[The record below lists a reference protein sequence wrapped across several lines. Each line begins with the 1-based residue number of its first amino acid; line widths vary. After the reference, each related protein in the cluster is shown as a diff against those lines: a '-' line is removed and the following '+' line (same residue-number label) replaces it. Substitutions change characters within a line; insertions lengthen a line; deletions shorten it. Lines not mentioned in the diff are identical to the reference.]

1 MLFYYIVKIRTETA
15 RRVTMKF
22 SGSINV
28 ITAIMA
34 GLFFVPILVR
44 IVSPFQN
51 LQLRRFI
58 DSLISSITILAS
70 IILSVYLT
78 SLIRSDSGNEFLAG
92 IYKIIP
98 PLKDLVTSN
107 NIWIYAIFVLLL
119 TALLS
124 GLIDLLI
131 MPVYRYVIG
140 PLIDKVEFSFRK
152 QGGFVRRMVLGLC
165 QLPKSILYVIIFSL
179 LMNFCTSYN
188 SDWAIGKQIDRSA
201 TYQFVNKN
209 VLNPLLS
216 SSIVKKIPVLL
227 NDSFK
232 DASSSLRNI
241 HLTYYFNGMT
251 LDNAVKSDSQ
261 IDSAAKKI
269 VGKETNSK
277 KKAYLIYQWVS
288 KNISYDYDKAA
299 VVATDPSRVS
309 SGAIA
314 AFHTRTGIC
323 FDYSCLY
330 VAMCRAVGV
339 KVRFIT
345 GLGYSGVEWGD
356 HAWNQVYDPAENR
369 WINVDTTFGNSG
381 KNYFDY
387 ADFRADHQD
396 GIIQGQW

>member
-1 MLFYYIVKIRTETA
+1 MG
-15 RRVTMKF
+15 VTMNF
-22 SGSINV
+22 LNSINV
-28 ITAIMA
+28 ITVIMV
-34 GLFFVPILVR
+34 GLFFVPIIVR
-44 IVSPFQN
+44 IISPFQN
-51 LQLRRFI
+51 LQLKHFI
-58 DSLISSITILAS
+58 DSLINSITILAS

-78 SLIRSDSGNEFLAG
+78 SLIRSDSGNKFLTG

-98 PLKDLVTSN
+98 FLQNLVTSN
-107 NIWIYAIFVLLL
+107 NIWIYAIFMLLL

-124 GLIDLLI
+124 GLLDLLI
-131 MPVYRYVIG
+131 LPLYRYVTG
-140 PLIDKVEFSFRK
+140 PLIDKVESSFRK
-152 QGGFVRRMVLGLC
+152 QSGFVRRMVLGLC
-165 QLPKSILYVIIFSL
+165 RLPKSIIYVIVFSI

-188 SDWAIGKQIDRSA
+188 SDWAIDKQINQSA

-227 NDSFK
+227 NNSFK
-232 DASSSLRNI
+232 DASASLRNI

-251 LDNAVKSDSQ
+251 LGDAVRSDSE
-261 IDSAAKKI
+261 IDSTAKKI

-277 KKAYLIYQWVS
+277 EKAYLIYRWVS
-288 KNISYDYDKAA
+288 KNISYDYNKTTA
-299 VVATDPSRVS
+299 VATDPSRVS
-309 SGAIA
+309 SGAIV
-314 AFHTRTGIC
+314 AFNTRTGIC

-356 HAWNQVYDPAENR
+356 HAWNQIYYPADNR

-381 KNYFDY
+381 KNYFDNS
-387 ADFRADHQD
+387 DFRTDHQY
-396 GIIQGQW
+396 GIVQGQW